1 MNFDIIP
8 PDPINPRWRGAITKA
23 IFLAILFGAGGLMY
37 IGVKEV
43 FGEKGI
49 LHALFS
55 VIIGYGSFYAAAKA
69 AEGFEKNQ
77 EQKDEACKRYWYAY
91 WDKVETLE
99 KEIKEFPE
107 DGREYDLEH
116 MKKELKYLHSIRER
130 YEKTR

>member
-23 IFLAILFGAGGLMY
+23 IFLAVWIGAGGLMY

-43 FGEKGI
+43 FGETGI
-49 LHALFS
+49 LHALFA
-55 VIIGYGSFYAAAKA
+55 VVVGYGSFYAAAKV

-91 WDKVETLE
+91 WDKVEALE

-107 DGREYDLEH
+107 DGREYELEH
-116 MKKELKYLHSIRER
+116 MKKELKYLRSIRER
-130 YEKTR
+130 YERTR